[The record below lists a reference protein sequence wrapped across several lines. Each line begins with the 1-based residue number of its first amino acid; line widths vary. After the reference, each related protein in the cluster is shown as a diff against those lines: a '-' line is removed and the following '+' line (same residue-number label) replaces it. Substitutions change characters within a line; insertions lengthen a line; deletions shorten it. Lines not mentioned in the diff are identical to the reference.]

1 MEFNESYVP
10 IGWADVLTA
19 SGRSALRNM
28 GMSRSCVN
36 ETAKSLTVG
45 TTDYYVQHYVF
56 PAQFVAGLLG
66 NSINLIVLLSS
77 GMKNQGGSVHPEY
90 STLIPQLSANILLS
104 AIAFADLGFL
114 IALLP
119 FSLASFEIF
128 YSSQLFSFVF
138 HRYKIHGVALA
149 NTFSI
154 AASWLVLAVSIERF
168 SGVRRPMHAR
178 FQVRERRLYSL
189 IAMVFVLAFLTTF
202 WHHIE
207 YTEKLYIQCS
217 IVRPFY
223 KLVDDIPGT
232 SKLLLKYLTYA
243 RLFQPIAG
251 IILPVTAVAIFNVS
265 LIYYLRKREILP
277 RTVSDNKQPEF
288 RFVRYSD
295 IGPLQRQERK
305 VTATVIAIV
314 TCFSVT
320 HLPTLIPIIWKH
332 IYNADTFS
340 PDVQYITITLLN
352 TLLISGKTL
361 NFVLFC
367 LSSAHFRRRTVL
379 IFAKICRNSQR
390 KKFASLATQS
400 TMNNAKL
407 SNAGSFQHSI
417 TLHQTDSVDLPL
429 HQLQRSCTGSSSA
442 STPRGVQRVQMQL
455 ANSPQQSSLI
465 REDSIDLPCS
475 SSGTPTVRSHEAEP
489 KKRRRIFGLR
499 LNNIGRSLRKS
510 TVRI

>member
-1 MEFNESYVP
+1 MEFNESFGP

-19 SGRSALRNM
+19 SGRAALRNT
-28 GMSRSCVN
+28 GMSESCAN
-36 ETAKSLTVG
+36 ETPKSLTVG

-56 PAQFVAGLLG
+56 PAQFVAGVLG

-77 GMKNQGGSVHPEY
+77 GMKNQ
-90 STLIPQLSANILLS
+90 ANILLS

-128 YSSQLFSFVF
+128 YSSQLFAFVF

-189 IAMVFVLAFLTTF
+189 IAMVFVLAFITTF

-207 YTEKLYIQCS
+207 YTKKIYVHCS

-243 RLFQPIAG
+243 RLFQSIAG
-251 IILPVTAVAIFNVS
+251 ILLPVTAVAIFNVS

-288 RFVRYSD
+288 RRYSD

-320 HLPTLIPIIWKH
+320 HLPTLGPIIWKH
-332 IYNADTFS
+332 IYNTDTFS
-340 PDVQYITITLLN
+340 PDIQYITITLLN

-400 TMNNAKL
+400 TLNNAKL

-429 HQLQRSCTGSSSA
+429 HQLQRSCTASSSA
-442 STPRGVQRVQMQL
+442 STPRGVQRVHMQL
-455 ANSPQQSSLI
+455 ANPPQQSSLI

-489 KKRRRIFGLR
+489 TKPRRIFGLH